1 MTAGTIT
8 ASDARRQGRKL
19 LIEVEEFAI
28 IRLTL
33 ATSPRRHHEQID
45 RRDLWRVIAQESPP
59 TGSGAIYAGTI
70 AGLREYQPRPAEER
84 RHRN

>member
-28 IRLTL
+28 IRLGDHPAAPTIRSIRNSPL
-33 ATSPRRHHEQID
+33 APHPCVPSGTS
-45 RRDLWRVIAQESPP
+45 
-59 TGSGAIYAGTI
+59 
-70 AGLREYQPRPAEER
+70 GLNRS
-84 RHRN
+84 